1 MRRPYRFIRAIAY
14 RFIRA
19 IGRQF
24 IRIIGHRFI
33 RVVRCRVRA
42 GDQDDAM
49 HVIRH
54 HDERVQSHPWK
65 MDRDRSPH
73 SLRRHS
79 GSV

>member
-1 MRRPYRFIRAIAY
+1 MGMMRRRLWGGPSGRRMRRPY
-14 RFIRA
+14 
-19 IGRQF
+19 QF

-33 RVVRCRVRA
+33 RVVLCRVRA